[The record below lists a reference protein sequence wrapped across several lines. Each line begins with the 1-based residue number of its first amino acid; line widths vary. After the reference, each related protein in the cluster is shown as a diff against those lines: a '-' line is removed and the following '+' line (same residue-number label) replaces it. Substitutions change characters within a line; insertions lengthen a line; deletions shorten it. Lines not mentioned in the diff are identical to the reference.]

1 MAVVSGSVERI
12 TYYNVENGYAVFR
25 VKSALSRDLDTV
37 VGTTSPLVA
46 GQLVEAEGEWIED
59 KKFGLQLKATRI
71 VVQNPIS
78 KKGILK
84 FLSSGFLPGIG
95 EAYAKKIVD
104 AFAENSLDVI
114 RDEPAKLKSIAGLG
128 TKKAMR
134 ASRAL
139 REQGALAELMVFLQ
153 GHGLGVSMAQ
163 RLISLYGADVIEV
176 VKNNP
181 YRLVDEVDG
190 IGFHSADELA
200 LKLGLDKNSQE
211 RFFAA
216 VQYVLKKAST
226 EGHLFLPRELL
237 MAELQKILDVEIAW
251 SDELPVV
258 VENDR
263 VYSKYHHRLEVDVS
277 EYIKKFIHADFTQL
291 KTDLISHLEEK
302 EGLTLS
308 EAQRAALEQSLTSK
322 LSIITGGPGTGKS
335 TITQFLV
342 KAARAQG
349 KRVALA
355 APTGRAAQR
364 LEEIC
369 STEASTLHRL
379 LKYDPSVGSFH
390 YNKDTPLEVDLLLVD
405 ESSMLDLVMA
415 RNLLSALPEKSQL
428 VLVGD
433 RDQLPPVG
441 VGSFFS
447 DMIDS
452 KAVSVSVL
460 DKIYRQGK
468 GSGIVEA
475 AHRLNTGQ
483 NVAESS
489 LGDDFYF
496 IEENDPKT
504 LQEKIIE
511 VVSNRIPK
519 KFGFDASEI
528 QVLSPMYRGVLGIDQ
543 INLSLQSALNPDP
556 SKSFQKAGVRWGV
569 GDRVVVLKNNY
580 EKEVFN
586 GDLGY
591 IKGLDLEE
599 EELLVAFDR
608 GHTVSFSF
616 DEARDLQ
623 LAYCISIHK
632 SQGSEFPAVVVPLST
647 QHFRMLR
654 RKLLYTALTRG
665 KKLCVLI
672 GSRRAFQIALKN
684 FQEQLRYSALIERIL
699 S

>member
-1 MAVVSGSVERI
+1 MAEVSGSVERI
-12 TYYNVENGYAVFR
+12 TYYNSENGYAVFR
-25 VKSALSRDLDTV
+25 VNIGSKDLSTV
-37 VGTTSPLVA
+37 VGYTSPLVA
-46 GQLVEAEGEWIED
+46 GQSVVAQGEWVED
-59 KKFGLQLKATRI
+59 KKFGPQLKADSI
-71 VVQNPIS
+71 VLQNPMT

-84 FLSSGFLPGIG
+84 FLSSGFLAGIG

-104 AFAENSLDVI
+104 LFGDKALDVI
-114 RDEPAKLKSIAGLG
+114 RDEPAKLKTIAGLG
-128 TKKAMR
+128 TKKAMK

-163 RLISLYGADVIEV
+163 KLISLYGADVVEV
-176 VKNNP
+176 VKSNP

-190 IGFHSADELA
+190 IGFQSADELA
-200 LKLGLDKNSQE
+200 IKLGIDKNSQE

-226 EGHLFLPRELL
+226 EGHLFLPRDLL
-237 MAELQKILDVEIAW
+237 LAELQKILDIEIAW
-251 SDELPVV
+251 SDELPVI

-263 VYSKYHHRLEVDVS
+263 VYSRFFHRLEVDVADLLRS
-277 EYIKKFIHADFTQL
+277 FINADFTPL
-291 KTDLISHLEEK
+291 KTELIPQLEIK
-302 EGLTLS
+302 ENLTLS
-308 EAQRAALEQSLTSK
+308 DAQRSALEKSLESK

-342 KAARAQG
+342 KAAKAQG

-369 STEASTLHRL
+369 NTEASTLHRL
-379 LKYDPSVGSFH
+379 LKYDPSQGTFH
-390 YNKDTPLEVDLLLVD
+390 FNKETPLEVDLLLVD
-405 ESSMLDLVMA
+405 ESSMLDLVMV
-415 RNLLSALPEKSQL
+415 RHFLSALPQKAQL

-441 VGSFFS
+441 VGSFFA

-452 KAVSVSVL
+452 KAVTVSVL
-460 DKIYRQGK
+460 DKIYRQGA

-475 AHRLNTGQ
+475 AHRLNSGH
-483 NVAESS
+483 NVPESQ
-489 LGDDFYF
+489 LGTDFYF
-496 IEENDPKT
+496 IEEEDAKA
-504 LQEKIIE
+504 LQDKIVE
-511 VVSNRIPK
+511 VVANRIPK
-519 KFGFDASEI
+519 KFGFASSDI

-543 INLSLQSALNPDP
+543 INLSLQNALNPDP
-556 SKSFQKAGVRWGV
+556 TKSFQKSGVRWGV

-608 GHTVSFSF
+608 GHSVTFSF
-616 DEARDLQ
+616 EEARDLQ

-654 RKLLYTALTRG
+654 RKLIYTALTRG

-684 FQEQLRYSALIERIL
+684 FQEQIRYSALIERIL
-699 S
+699 A